1 MAKSTNIYSVHPSLK
16 MVQDAIAK
24 LKDKTGRS
32 LDEWIKYINKQGP
45 KDIPGRRDWLK
56 NEHGLGTNYC
66 SWLADWS
73 AGKGEEDGD
82 PEKYLA
88 AAVKY
93 VENMYAGKKAGLKP
107 IHDELIKLGRSMGRD
122 VKVCP
127 CQTIVPLYREHVFAE
142 IKPSTNSRIDFG
154 LALGRFVK
162 EKRGKIPA
170 RLIDTGGLEK
180 KNRITHRFALT
191 VLDHVD
197 GEVRAWLKVAYQLD
211 TEK

>member
-24 LKDKTGRS
+24 LKEKTGRT
-32 LDEWIKYINKQGP
+32 LDGWIKYTNKNGP

-56 NEHGLGTNYC
+56 NENGLGTNYAA
-66 SWLADWS
+66 WLADWS

-82 PEKYLA
+82 PDKYLA
-88 AAVKY
+88 AAVRY
-93 VENMYAGKKAGLKP
+93 VESMYSGKKAALKP
-107 IHDELIKLGRSMGRD
+107 IHDHLIKLGRSMGRD

-142 IKPSTNSRIDFG
+142 IKPSTNTRIDLG

-180 KNRITHRFALT
+180 KNRITHRFPVTA
-191 VLDHVD
+191 LDHVD
-197 GEVRAWLKVAYQLD
+197 DEVGKWLKIAYELD
-211 TEK
+211 SED